1 SLLPFQLIALTE
13 ILTECFLLDSGIG
26 QDEAKDIIYKRD
38 AILRELTFSD
48 KPNAPFV
55 ASLLSASLGDSSGL
69 EKSVTEAFNSL
80 GFESTKIGGNGK
92 PDGKAVAYLGPLNS
106 PENYSVTFDAKST
119 SKDKIKAT
127 TAHISGVD

>member
-1 SLLPFQLIALTE
+1 IYLISYHCVHYRMYAFPT
-13 ILTECFLLDSGIG
+13 
-26 QDEAKDIIYKRD
+26 
-38 AILRELTFSD
+38 LRSSD
-48 KPNAPFV
+48 
-55 ASLLSASLGDSSGL
+55 LSGL

-119 SKDKIKAT
+119 SKDKIKRSEEHT
-127 TAHISGVD
+127 SELQSRENLVCCLLLDNN